1 MKHMRGHHLAVVALL
16 LFACEKPSTHRELRL
31 VPGYLVPVPSEES
44 DRYLRAAFIKRAL
57 TDLGCADVLVERRK
71 EGNILRASG
80 CSKRAVYAMVFRNE
94 PYDERTAVVDFE
106 TLSPP
111 EVTSAEARRAP
122 ELAGLVEIVVRASQD
137 LECPRNE
144 IVPELLTWRGETL
157 AVAEGCDKRATYL
170 PRSSS
175 SDEVRLMAVV
185 PAPGAPTGLV
195 TWGP

>member
-57 TDLGCADVLVERRK
+57 TDLGCADVLVERKK

-111 EVTSAEARRAP
+111 EVTSGEARRAP
-122 ELAGLVEIVVRASQD
+122 ELAGLVEIVVHASQD
-137 LECPRNE
+137 LECPRSE

-175 SDEVRLMAVV
+175 SDEVRLMSVV